1 MSEPFW
7 YDGFSSPNFTQ
18 VPDDVFDLLMPRL
31 TEAELRVLLYIIRRT
46 FGFKK
51 DADAISINQMV
62 DGITTREGRVLD
74 SGTGLSRRS
83 VVNGLKG
90 LEAKGVIVAYR
101 RQSAERG
108 HEPTTYS
115 LRFVHTPSAIDAL
128 GLVQQVHQPL
138 VQQLHPQE
146 TDVQQTAEQET
157 DFEIRNSKSTR
168 PGNSSRARDAPEPPT
183 RDGHR
188 MSLEER
194 AAWEERMDAQEAY
207 LRSLRPKPA
216 R

>member
-1 MSEPFW
+1 MTLPFPF
-7 YDGFSSPNFTQ
+7 DGFGSPHYTQ
-18 VPDDVFDLLMPRL
+18 VPDELFDYLAPHLS
-31 TEAELRVLLYIIRRT
+31 EAELRVLLYIVRRT

-51 DADAISINQMV
+51 DADDISLSQLV
-62 DGITTREGRVLD
+62 EGIRAQDGRVLD
-74 SGTGLSRRS
+74 YGTGLTRKS
-83 VVNGLKG
+83 VIKGLKG
-90 LEAKGVIVAYR
+90 LAEKGIIVAR
-101 RQSAERG
+101 RNQSQARG
-108 HEPTTYS
+108 FEATTYTLKFRDS
-115 LRFVHTPSAIDAL
+115 PWCTTYTSPSEPPPPAL
-128 GLVQQVHQPL
+128 GDVVHL
-138 VQQLHPQE
+138 QE